1 MLHFVLGRIKSGKTT
16 YIIDKIKEC
25 RETGTLFLVPEQQS
39 HSMERLLCRVC
50 GNTVSAYSEVTSFRR
65 LAARVKS
72 ENGGVCAVAVGGG
85 RRILMLHSAVRA
97 VCGELSVLSKSAS
110 RPDRLPE
117 LLDAIDELKA
127 YGVSPRTLSSAA
139 KDIEGMSGKKLSEL
153 ALIYAAYENELSED
167 EFDAYDELGFIAE
180 SLHRNDFWC
189 DKTLYL
195 DGFSG
200 FTAAEFDI
208 LDSATA
214 KARDVYIALELPRE
228 YDEGMENGIFDKTYN
243 TKKRILEICKK
254 NGVKYDEVYLES
266 EKTGSLA
273 FLDRALFS
281 EDGGCFAESADN
293 IHIAR
298 APGAFEECEKAA
310 AYILDCVRAGA
321 RFNDF
326 SVAVCGGEEQL
337 SVCESV
343 FSRYG
348 IPVYISDDTP
358 LTSKSP
364 VALIVAALDCVLR
377 GFRRDAVMEYVKTGF
392 SGISA
397 RALSAFENYMYTW
410 SPKASEWSSGCDFV
424 RNPLGISAEN
434 TPESEA
440 LLKTVNRAR
449 KKIYAPIIRLAGAI
463 AKGKTGK
470 ACAEALYDFINEIN
484 LPRRISAYAYIAE
497 TEGRLAAAQE
507 YDALTE
513 VICGVID
520 SIGQSVGDERL
531 DAEELYYLFRLVV
544 SEESLSTIPASLD
557 MVSVSD
563 ISRAEG
569 TRCGFR
575 IILGAND
582 GAFPKGA
589 ERAGVISDSDR
600 ISLSDFG
607 IELAPGMCERIFE
620 EYRTIHSTLCSAEKG
635 LYISSSAVGAN
646 GEAREESPVVSKIR
660 SVYGKTEEEM
670 SLSDARLRAKI
681 PCFDQ
686 SIASGRYLSVWEE
699 DEEYS
704 GKLHNVRQTRSLSRG
719 PINSRENIEAI
730 FGRKIKL
737 SASRADLF
745 SSCRYAYF
753 LKYGLGAEVRG
764 RAEIS
769 PIEAGSLMHYVL
781 EYVISH
787 LAKEGD
793 FDVSRALAL
802 AEEACSKYTARS
814 LSAGGKLSA
823 RMEFLVSRITQS
835 VKRAVE
841 DICRELAKGQF
852 MPSGFEV
859 KFSGAEGELPPIE
872 IKGEEST
879 VLLRGA
885 VDRVDTYELDG
896 RLYFRVIDY
905 KSGKKEFSL
914 DETVNGIGMQMLLY
928 MFALEEMGKEHF
940 GKMPQAAG
948 VMYVP
953 IAREA
958 NRARG
963 EGIKPSRREGV
974 ILRDMRII
982 DAMEGGE
989 NKEYIP
995 AMVDKKG
1002 ALKRGSVVL
1011 TGNQFEAVKAHMK
1024 QILAGIGDELSHG
1037 EIEPNPYVHKG
1048 RSSCDF
1054 CEYKAV
1060 CAFDEERGGDVKR
1073 ELCSVKLADIIN
1085 DGEGTEDE

>member
-16 YIIDKIKEC
+16 YIINKIKEQ
-25 RETGTLFLVPEQQS
+25 REAGTLFLVPEQQS
-39 HSMERLLCRVC
+39 HSMERLLCSVC

-72 ENGGVCAVAVGGG
+72 ENGGVCAVAIGGG

-97 VCGELSVLSKSAS
+97 VCGELSVLKKSAS

-117 LLDAIDELKA
+117 LLRAIDELKA
-127 YGVSPRTLSSAA
+127 YGVSPRALASAA
-139 KDIEGMSGKKLSEL
+139 KDIDGVSGKKLSEL

-167 EFDAYDELGFIAE
+167 EFDAYDELGFIAQ
-180 SLHRNDFWC
+180 SLHINDFWH

-208 LDSATA
+208 MDSAVT
-214 KARDVYIALELPRE
+214 KARDVYIALELPCE

-254 NGVKYDEVYLES
+254 NGVKYDEVYIKKES
-266 EKTGSLA
+266 ENSLYL
-273 FLDRALFS
+273 LDRALFS
-281 EDGGCFAESADN
+281 EKEESLSGGEDN

-298 APGAFEECEKAA
+298 ASGAFEECEKAA
-310 AYILDCVRAGA
+310 AYILDRVRAGA

-326 SVAVCGGEEQL
+326 SVVVCGETEHL

-358 LTSKSP
+358 LTSKPP
-364 VALIVAALDCVLR
+364 VALLLAALDCVLR

-392 SGISA
+392 SGICA
-397 RALSAFENYMYTW
+397 RTLSAFENYMYTW
-410 SPKASEWSSGCDFV
+410 SPKAHEWNGGCDFV

-434 TPESEA
+434 TPESVA
-440 LLKTVNRAR
+440 LLRMVNRAR
-449 KKIYAPIIRLAGAI
+449 EKIYAPITRLAKAI
-463 AKGKTGK
+463 EKGKTGK

-484 LPRRISAYAYIAE
+484 LPRRISAYAYMAE
-497 TEGRLAAAQE
+497 TGGRLACAQE
-507 YDALTE
+507 YDALTA

-520 SIGQSVGDERL
+520 SIGKSVGDEKL

-544 SEESLSTIPASLD
+544 TEESLSTIPAAID
-557 MVSVSD
+557 TVSVCD
-563 ISRAEG
+563 ISRADG
-569 TRCGFR
+569 TRCRFR

-589 ERAGVISDSDR
+589 EHAGLISDSDR
-600 ISLSDFG
+600 ISLSDHG

-620 EYRTIHSTLCSAEKG
+620 EYRTIHSVLCSAEKG
-635 LYISSSAVGAN
+635 LYISSSATGAN
-646 GEAREESPVVSKIR
+646 GELREESPVVSKIR
-660 SVYGKTEEEM
+660 SLYGKTEEGI
-670 SLSDARLRAKI
+670 SLHDARLRAKI
-681 PCFDQ
+681 PCFDE
-686 SIASGRYLSVWEE
+686 SIASGRYLSVWE
-699 DEEYS
+699 DDVDYS
-704 GKLHNVRQTRSLSRG
+704 GKLKSAQESRLLRRG

-753 LKYGLGAEVRG
+753 LKYGLGAEARG

-781 EYVISH
+781 EYVISR
-787 LAKEGD
+787 LAKEQA
-793 FDVSRALAL
+793 FDVSSALVL
-802 AEEACSKYTARS
+802 AEEACREYTARS
-814 LSAGGKLSA
+814 LCAGGKLSA
-823 RMEFLVSRITQS
+823 RMEFLVSRLVQS

-841 DICRELAKGQF
+841 DICRELSKGEF

-859 KFSGAEGELPPIE
+859 KFSGADGDLPPIE
-872 IKGEEST
+872 IKGEKST

-896 RLYFRVIDY
+896 KLYFRVIDY

-940 GKMPQAAG
+940 GKTPQAAG

-963 EGIKPSRREGV
+963 EGETHRRREGV
-974 ILRDMRII
+974 ILRDMCII
-982 DAMEGGE
+982 DAMEKGE
-989 NKEYIP
+989 DKEYIP
-995 AMVDKKG
+995 ATVDKKG
-1002 ALKRGSVVL
+1002 KLKRGSVVL
-1011 TGNQFEAVKAHMK
+1011 TGAQFDSVKLRIK
-1024 QILAGIGDELSHG
+1024 QILAEIGDELSRG

-1054 CEYKAV
+1054 CKYKAV
-1060 CAFDEERGGDVKR
+1060 CAFDEERSGDRKR
-1073 ELCSVKLADIIN
+1073 ELCAVKLADIIN
-1085 DGEGTEDE
+1085 DVEGKENE

>member
-1 MLHFVLGRIKSGKTT
+1 MLHFVLGRIERGKTT
-16 YIIDKIKEC
+16 YIINKIKER
-25 RETGTLFLVPEQQS
+25 REAGTIFLVPEQQS
-39 HSMERLLCRVC
+39 HSMERLLCSVC

-117 LLDAIDELKA
+117 LLEAIDELKA
-127 YGVSPRTLSSAA
+127 YGVSPRALSSAA
-139 KDIEGMSGKKLSEL
+139 KDIDGMSGKKLSEL

-180 SLHRNDFWC
+180 SLHINDFWN

-208 LDSATA
+208 IDSAAT
-214 KARDVYIALELPRE
+214 KARDVYIALELPRQ

-254 NGVKYDEVYLES
+254 NGVKYDEVYPEKES
-266 EKTGSLA
+266 TDPIS
-273 FLDRALFS
+273 FLDRALFN
-281 EDGGCFAESADN
+281 EDSKSFAGSADN

-298 APGAFEECEKAA
+298 AAGAFEECEKAA
-310 AYILDCVRAGA
+310 AYILDCVRDGA

-326 SVAVCGGEEQL
+326 SVAVCGGEEHI

-348 IPVYISDDTP
+348 IPVYVSDDTP
-358 LTSKSP
+358 LTSKPP
-364 VALIVAALDCVLR
+364 VALLLAALDCVLR

-392 SGISA
+392 SGICA
-397 RALSAFENYMYTW
+397 RTLSAFENYMYTW
-410 SPKASEWSSGCDFV
+410 SPKASEWNGGCDFA
-424 RNPLGISAEN
+424 RNPLGMSAEN
-434 TPESEA
+434 TPESA
-440 LLKTVNRAR
+440 SLLRMINRAR
-449 KKIYAPIIRLAGAI
+449 KKIYAPITRLARAI
-463 AKGKTGK
+463 EKGETGK

-484 LPRRISAYAYIAE
+484 LPRRISAYAYMAE
-497 TEGRLAAAQE
+497 TEGRLACAQE

-520 SIGQSVGDERL
+520 SIGKSVGDEKL

-544 SEESLSTIPASLD
+544 TEESLSTIPAAID
-557 MVSVSD
+557 TVSVSEL
-563 ISRAEG
+563 SRADG
-569 TRCGFR
+569 TRCAFR

-589 ERAGVISDSDR
+589 EHAGLISDSDR
-600 ISLSDFG
+600 LSLSDFG
-607 IELAPGMCERIFE
+607 IELAPGICERIFE
-620 EYRTIHSTLCSAEKG
+620 EYRTIHSVLCSAEKG
-635 LYISSSAVGAN
+635 LYISSSVVGAN
-646 GEAREESPVVSKIR
+646 GEVREESPVVSKIR
-660 SVYGKTEEEM
+660 SLYGKTEQGI
-670 SLSDARLRAKI
+670 SLHDARLRAKT
-681 PCFDQ
+681 PCFDE
-686 SIASGRYLSVWEE
+686 SIASGRYLSVWE
-699 DEEYS
+699 DDTEYS
-704 GKLHNVRQTRSLSRG
+704 GKLKSARERGKLCRG

-753 LKYGLGAEVRG
+753 LKYGLGAEARG

-769 PIEAGSLMHYVL
+769 PVEAGCLMHYVL
-781 EYVISH
+781 ERVISR
-787 LAKEGD
+787 LAEEQN
-793 FDVSRALAL
+793 FDVSRALEL
-802 AEEACSKYTARS
+802 AEEACREYTENTLCAS
-814 LSAGGKLSA
+814 GKLSA
-823 RMEFLVSRITQS
+823 RMNFLVSRLTQS

-841 DICRELAKGQF
+841 DICRELAKGKF
-852 MPSGFEV
+852 VPSGFEV
-859 KFSGAEGELPPIE
+859 KFSGAEGDLPPIE

-896 RLYFRVIDY
+896 KLYFRVIDY

-940 GKMPQAAG
+940 GKMPQASG

-963 EGIKPSRREGV
+963 EDAKPSRREGV

-995 AMVDKKG
+995 ATVDKKG

-1011 TGNQFEAVKAHMK
+1011 TSSQFDAVKVRMK
-1024 QILAGIGDELSHG
+1024 QILAGIGDELSRG

-1060 CAFDEERGGDVKR
+1060 CAFDEERSGDTKR
-1073 ELCSVKLADIIN
+1073 ELCAIKLAAIIN
-1085 DGEGTEDE
+1085 DGEGTENE

>member
-16 YIIDKIKEC
+16 YIINKIKE
-25 RETGTLFLVPEQQS
+25 RSETETLFLVPEQHS
-39 HSMERLLCRVC
+39 HSMERLLCSMC

-117 LLDAIDELKA
+117 LLQAIDELKA
-127 YGVSPRTLSSAA
+127 YGVSPRMLASAA
-139 KDIEGMSGKKLSEL
+139 KDIEGMSGNKLSEL

-180 SLHRNDFWC
+180 SLHVNDFWC

-208 LDSATA
+208 IGSAVA
-214 KARDVYIALELPRE
+214 KARDVYIALEFPSG

-243 TKKRILEICKK
+243 TKKRILEICSK
-254 NGVKYDEVYLES
+254 NSVKYDEVCLEKES
-266 EKTGSLA
+266 VESLS

-281 EDGGCFAESADN
+281 ENGESFAASSDN
-293 IHIAR
+293 IHISR
-298 APGAFEECEKAA
+298 ASGAFEECEKAA
-310 AYILDCVRAGA
+310 AYILDRVRTGA

-326 SVAVCGGEEQL
+326 SVAVCGGEEHL

-358 LTSKSP
+358 LTAKPP
-364 VALIVAALDCVLR
+364 VALLLAAIDCILR
-377 GFRRDAVMEYVKTGF
+377 GFRRDSVMEYVKTGF

-410 SPKASEWSSGCDFV
+410 SPKAHEWSNGCDFV

-434 TPESEA
+434 TPESAA
-440 LLKTVNRAR
+440 LLRVVNRAR
-449 KKIYAPIIRLAGAI
+449 KKIYEPITELAKAI
-463 AKGKTGK
+463 EKGKTGK
-470 ACAEALYDFINEIN
+470 ACAEALYDFINKIN
-484 LPRRISAYAYIAE
+484 LPRRISAYAYMAE
-497 TEGRLAAAQE
+497 TEGRLTTAQE
-507 YDALTE
+507 YDALTS

-520 SIGQSVGDERL
+520 SIGKSVGEQKL

-544 SEESLSTIPASLD
+544 TEESLSTIPAALD
-557 MVSVSD
+557 TVSVSEL
-563 ISRAEG
+563 SRADG
-569 TRCGFR
+569 TRCAFR

-589 ERAGVISDSDR
+589 ERAGLISDSDR

-620 EYRTIHSTLCSAEKG
+620 EYRTIHSVLCSAEKG
-635 LYISSSAVGAN
+635 LYISSSASGSN
-646 GEAREESPVVSKIR
+646 GEVREESPVVLKIR
-660 SVYGKTEEEM
+660 ALYGKTEDGM
-670 SLSDARLRAKI
+670 PLRDARLRAKI
-681 PCFDQ
+681 PCFDE
-686 SIASGRYLSVWEE
+686 SVASGRYLSVW
-699 DEEYS
+699 DDDTEYS
-704 GKLHNVRQTRSLSRG
+704 RKLESARENRFLRRG
-719 PINSRENIEAI
+719 QISNRENIEAI
-730 FGRKIKL
+730 FGRRIKL

-753 LKYGLGAEVRG
+753 LKYGLGAESRG

-769 PIEAGSLMHYVL
+769 PVEAGSLMHYVL
-781 EYVISH
+781 EYVISR
-787 LAKEGD
+787 LAKAQD
-793 FDVSRALAL
+793 FDVSHALAL
-802 AEEACSKYTARS
+802 AEEACREYTSRS
-814 LSAGGKLSA
+814 FCAEGRLSA
-823 RMEFLVSRITQS
+823 RMEFLISRLVQS

-841 DICRELAKGQF
+841 DICRELAKGEF
-852 MPSGFEV
+852 VPGGFEV
-859 KFSGAEGELPPIE
+859 KFSGAEGDLPPIE
-872 IKGEEST
+872 IAGEEAT

-885 VDRVDTYELDG
+885 IDRIDTYELDG
-896 RLYFRVIDY
+896 KLYFRVIDY

-928 MFALEEMGKEHF
+928 MFALEEMGKDYF
-940 GKMPQAAG
+940 GKAPQAAG

-963 EGIKPSRREGV
+963 EDAKPSRREGV

-995 AMVDKKG
+995 VTVDKKG

-1011 TGNQFEAVKAHMK
+1011 TGSQFDSVKMRMK
-1024 QILAGIGDELSHG
+1024 QILAGIGDELARG

-1048 RSSCDF
+1048 KSPCDF

-1073 ELCSVKLADIIN
+1073 ELCEVKLSDIIN
-1085 DGEGTEDE
+1085 DGEGTENE